1 MSRTSKSRPP
11 QSTRINLRVDAGVK
25 ATLVQA
31 AKLQHQKLTEF
42 MLNSSRAAAE
52 IALAVRTRFV
62 LPPDKWTEFN
72 AALDAPPREIPALNK
87 LFTKNPVFESA

>member
-1 MSRTSKSRPP
+1 
-11 QSTRINLRVDAGVK
+11 VDAGVK

-52 IALAVRTRFV
+52 IALADRTRFV

-72 AALDAPPREIPALNK
+72 AALDAPPRNIPGLHK
-87 LFTKNPVFESA
+87 LFAKDPRPEPA

>member
-1 MSRTSKSRPP
+1 M
-11 QSTRINLRVDAGVK
+11 DAGVK

-42 MLNSSRAAAE
+42 MLNSSQAAAE
-52 IALAVRTRFV
+52 IALADRTRFV

-72 AALDAPPREIPALNK
+72 AALDAAPRKIPALHK
-87 LFTKNPVFESA
+87 LFTNDPVLEQA